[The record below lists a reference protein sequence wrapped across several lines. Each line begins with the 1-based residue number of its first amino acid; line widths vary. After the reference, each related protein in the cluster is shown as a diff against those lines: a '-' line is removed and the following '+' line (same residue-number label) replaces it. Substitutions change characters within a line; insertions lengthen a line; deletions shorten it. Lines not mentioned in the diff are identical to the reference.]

1 VPESEEIAMDM
12 KGNINSIKEYLGADA
27 DYLLRHNCSKI
38 RKESLHLPGPYFLDE
53 IFLDTDRSTQV
64 IRNLKSLFHHGR
76 LAGTGY
82 LSILPVDQGVEHSAA
97 ASFAPNPLY
106 FDPENIVKLAMQ
118 GGCNAVASTLGV
130 LGAVSR
136 RYAHRIPFIVKIN
149 HNELLTY
156 PNKYDQ
162 IMFASVD
169 QAWDMGAAAIGC
181 TIYFGSPE
189 STRQIQE
196 VSQAFR
202 YAHELGMATI
212 LWCYLRNSAFKVDG
226 KDYHAAADLTG
237 QANHLGVTIE
247 ADIVKQKLPDIT
259 GGYSALNKSGVKYGK
274 INEKAYT
281 ELSSDHPIDLT
292 RYQIAHCYM
301 GRVGLINS
309 GGASGK
315 DDYGQAV
322 RTAVINKRAGG
333 TGLISGRK
341 AFQKSFEDGVK
352 LLHAIQDVYLCKD
365 VTIA

>member
-1 VPESEEIAMDM
+1 M
-12 KGNINSIKEYLGADA
+12 KGNIDGIRGYLGAESDF
-27 DYLLRHNCSKI
+27 LLKHTCTKI
-38 RKESLHLPGPYFLDE
+38 RKESLHLPGPDFIDQ
-53 IFLDTDRSTQV
+53 IFVDTDRSTPV
-64 IRNLKSLFHHGR
+64 IRNLKSLFNHGR

-82 LSILPVDQGVEHSAA
+82 LSILPVDQGIEHSAA
-97 ASFAPNPLY
+97 ASFAPNPMY
-106 FDPENIVKLAMQ
+106 FDPENIVELAIQ

-136 RYAHRIPFIVKIN
+136 KYAHKIPFIVKIN

-156 PNKYDQ
+156 PNNFDQ
-162 IMFASVD
+162 IMFANFDQIMFAGVE
-169 QAWDMGAAAIGC
+169 QAWDMGAAAVGC
-181 TIYFGSPE
+181 TIYFGSDE

-196 VSQAFR
+196 VSQAFK

-226 KDYHAAADLTG
+226 KDYHTAADLTG

-247 ADIVKQKLPDIT
+247 ADIVKQKLPDIN
-259 GGYSALNKSGVKYGK
+259 GGYVAINKGGVKYGK
-274 INEKAYT
+274 IDEKAYT

-292 RYQIAHCYM
+292 RYQIANCYM

-315 DDYGQAV
+315 DDFGQAV

-341 AFQKSFEDGVK
+341 AFQKPFEDGVK
-352 LLHAIQDVYLCKD
+352 LLHAIQDVYLCREIT
-365 VTIA
+365 VA